1 MKNVASVLG
10 RKSRY
15 VVSPLKIDWP
25 LPDQLMGIEIEVENI
40 PGTKFPELSGDPSWS
55 SKRDGSL
62 RGGNEYVLSQPL
74 SGDLLSKA
82 INSFFSA
89 EHKLHRS
96 ATGSTH
102 IHVDM
107 LEENTPVTAIQLM
120 ALLFFMLEPAIF
132 GMYAP
137 EREWCGFTN
146 KLSSAPERLLG
157 SILNVNLE
165 NGLPSVLD
173 DGSVGRY
180 YGLNMQALFKFG
192 SVELRYFPTAT
203 TKDEL
208 IEWLMLAQQ
217 FKKAAVNLG
226 ATESLRN
233 IMDDERTYKQFI
245 NEYFGQWEQQIL
257 EHVPYYHALQAFN
270 KAQAI
275 AESYQYYNQQ
285 PPATPVNPEVLFS
298 KGKFSKFIK
307 VKGKKQEAILPV
319 IVSSS
324 QDTYPPAEQCTP
336 GQVLIYS
343 RVAHVAL
350 PHHGWTVINSSIP
363 SYLDQRY
370 LPAGL
375 NGITILRK
383 VLASLNAFALSHN
396 NSMDDRVRTNV
407 TSCISHCNNAIQH
420 IMRRTASTEPTD
432 TQSYYDPELVREVA
446 RQQLGD
452 VTISYE
458 DVVAPPNTPAP
469 RAYRPL
475 R

>member
-1 MKNVASVLG
+1 MKNIASVLG

-40 PGTKFPELSGDPSWS
+40 PGTKFPELGSDPSWS

-96 ATGSTH
+96 STGSTH

-165 NGLPSVLD
+165 NGLPPVLD

-275 AESYQYYNQQ
+275 AESYQYYSQQ
-285 PPATPVNPEVLFS
+285 PVATPVNPEVLFS
-298 KGKFSKFIK
+298 KGKFSKFVK

-319 IVSSS
+319 IVSSP
-324 QDTYPPAEQCTP
+324 QDSYPPMSEQCAP
-336 GQVLIYS
+336 GQVLIHS
-343 RVAHVAL
+343 RVVHVAL
-350 PHHGWTVINSSIP
+350 PHHGWTVINSSIHD
-363 SYLDQRY
+363 YLHERY
-370 LPAGL
+370 LPTGL
-375 NGITILRK
+375 SAITLLRK
-383 VLASLNAFALSHN
+383 VIASLNAFAISHN

-407 TSCISHCNNAIQH
+407 TSCISHCNNAIQR
-420 IMRRTASTEPTD
+420 IMQRTASIENEVEITYDDPAADRMLNSTRQRTD
-432 TQSYYDPELVREVA
+432 FSATFDTATQ
-446 RQQLGD
+446 
-452 VTISYE
+452 T
-458 DVVAPPNTPAP
+458 APMP
-469 RAYRPL
+469 RTFRPL